1 MKQTALFCMCL
12 HHPLYTE
19 VSHSACLQHIHA
31 VSLSLQHCDKVVAQ
45 CYPQLAD
52 KGKATF
58 YNPVA
63 IKSDKVTLVTAAK
76 QVVMDRAMVRG
87 LHVSRDFGAL
97 ECHTSCVQILM
108 QEIDHPLLLE
118 LKPEDLADYPP
129 RISISLSPPEEG
141 SFSTE
146 LRVMGLKT
154 ECCFTITNE
163 SELQL

>member
-1 MKQTALFCMCL
+1 M
-12 HHPLYTE
+12 
-19 VSHSACLQHIHA
+19 
-31 VSLSLQHCDKVVAQ
+31 SLSLQHCDKVVAQ

-52 KGKATF
+52 KRKATF

-76 QVVMDRAMVRG
+76 QVFMDRPM
-87 LHVSRDFGAL
+87 VSRSACQPRL
-97 ECHTSCVQILM
+97 WCTECHTSCVQILM

-129 RISISLSPPEEG
+129 RISVSLSPPEEG
-141 SFSTE
+141 SVSTE

-163 SELQL
+163 RELQL